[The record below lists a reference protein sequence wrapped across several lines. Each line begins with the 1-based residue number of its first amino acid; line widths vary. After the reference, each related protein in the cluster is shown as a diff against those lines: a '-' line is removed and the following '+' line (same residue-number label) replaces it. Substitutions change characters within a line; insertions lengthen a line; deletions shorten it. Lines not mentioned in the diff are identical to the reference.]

1 MRRSLESL
9 ASALFHVKALQ
20 FGAFKLKLHD
30 AQPSAPL
37 SPIYFNLR
45 TPDNPKAGPLGADE
59 VRQVAGALITVIAS
73 DQIVFDGIAGIPNA
87 GLPFVAG
94 MQEIANGTL
103 QVVKLQKKEEEG
115 RRWIDHVTGKGGLH
129 RGARVLMIDDV
140 VTGAESKLESIKVLR
155 KAGFIVEDLL
165 IVIDREQGG
174 RKLVEKEGV
183 FVHRVF
189 TLTDLVGF
197 YQSKGWIS
205 MEKYNEVLKYLGI
218 TS

>member
-20 FGAFKLKLHD
+20 FGAFKLKLHET
-30 AQPSAPL
+30 QPQAPL

-59 VRQVAGALITVIAS
+59 VRQVAGALIMMIAS
-73 DQIVFDGIAGIPNA
+73 DQIVFEGIAGIPNA

-103 QVVKLQKKEEEG
+103 QVVKLQKKEEGG
-115 RRWIDHVTGKGGLH
+115 RRWIDHVTAKGGLH